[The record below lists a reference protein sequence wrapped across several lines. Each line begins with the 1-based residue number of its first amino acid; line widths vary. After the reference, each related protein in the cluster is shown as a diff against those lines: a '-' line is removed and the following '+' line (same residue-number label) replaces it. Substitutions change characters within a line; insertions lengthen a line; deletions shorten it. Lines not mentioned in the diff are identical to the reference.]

1 MKKIPGILVE
11 TIVGHLPRE
20 ISRYT
25 NYIIMHGA
33 NVTATV
39 VSTKERRS
47 PLIQGGIEI
56 PVYIKVEMD
65 TPTENEQTVKFYKD
79 FVEKNYAEPIDG
91 KFKDATGEIL
101 KALAEEE
108 ESDADGNE
116 DFDIEEMEE
125 V

>member
-1 MKKIPGILVE
+1 
-11 TIVGHLPRE
+11 
-20 ISRYT
+20 
-25 NYIIMHGA
+25 MHGA

>member
-1 MKKIPGILVE
+1 MNII
-11 TIVGHLPRE
+11 GHA
-20 ISRYT
+20 
-25 NYIIMHGA
+25 G
-33 NVTATV
+33 TV
-39 VSTKERRS
+39 VYSALTS
-47 PLIQGGIEI
+47 VHQA
-56 PVYIKVEMD
+56 
-65 TPTENEQTVKFYKD
+65 VKLYKD